1 VERGDADGVA
11 MTARLGWDRAFAV
24 LGLVVAVLFAT
35 RIPTLPIHLGQGGEW
50 VLDGPSA
57 FYFLA
62 LSVAVASGALLAWAP
77 GASAFAGRALV
88 LAGLAGAAWGAAASV
103 LDLGVSAVLWSSGW
117 ILAAAA
123 VGQGGGPERLEAA
136 VKTQGL
142 GAAAGIALLLAAA
155 LLVGLAGTTNLL
167 EAGSLLGTHTDSS
180 VLALSAVRILLA
192 GLALAGAWV
201 PFHYWAPDGLGS
213 ATRPAAL
220 VLAVAAPL
228 AASLA
233 LARTLFA
240 FEPALDVL
248 SVNWRGG
255 IFAVSFLTAAVA
267 GSVALVQKDA
277 ARLTAYLT
285 VAQSA
290 EILPSLCGHP
300 GDAGPWITAAAVHT
314 LSMVPLWLALGA
326 WSLAGRTTDFDR
338 LEGQGRAHPMTA
350 VLWLAAMALAA
361 GFPGSARFAWR
372 PLLAGTGGDPVAWT
386 VCLLIAA
393 LLPWAATARL
403 ARVLFLEGA
412 DPAAAPTGARTP
424 ASAWGFALCALALA
438 LATWLAWSGAHVG
451 RTWGSLLPGG

>member
-1 VERGDADGVA
+1 
-11 MTARLGWDRAFAV
+11 MTARLGWDRALAA
-24 LGLVVAVLFAT
+24 LGLVTACLFAW
-35 RIPTLPIHLGQGGEW
+35 RLAAIPIHLGAGGEW
-50 VLDGPSA
+50 VVDGPA
-57 FYFLA
+57 AVYFLA
-62 LSVAVASGALLAWAP
+62 LSAAVASGALLASVP
-77 GASAFAGRALV
+77 GAEPGAGAALV
-88 LAGLAGAAWGAAASV
+88 LAALAGAAWGAAASV
-103 LDLGVSAVLWSSGW
+103 LDLGVQAALWSAGW

-142 GAAAGIALLLAAA
+142 GAAAAIAILLAAA
-155 LLVGLAGTTNLL
+155 LLVGLAGTTHLL
-167 EAGSLLGTHTDSS
+167 EAGALVGTHSDSS

-192 GLALAGAWV
+192 GLALAGAWA

-240 FEPALDVL
+240 FEPALDALQV
-248 SVNWRGG
+248 SWRGG
-255 IFAVSFLTAAVA
+255 LFAVSFLTAAVS
-267 GSVALVQKDA
+267 GSVALVQRDA

-300 GDAGPWITAAAVHT
+300 GDAHAWITAAGVHT
-314 LSMVPLWLALGA
+314 LSIVPLWLALGA
-326 WSLAGRTTDFDR
+326 WSAAGRTTDFER
-338 LEGQGRAHPMTA
+338 LAGKGRAHPTTA
-350 VLWLAAMALAA
+350 LVWLAAMALAA

-372 PLLAGTGGDPVAWT
+372 PALAGTGGDPVAWT
-386 VCLLIAA
+386 VCLLVAA

-412 DPAAAPTGARTP
+412 ERAPARETERPFAAL
-424 ASAWGFALCALALA
+424 WGFALCVLVLALA
-438 LATWLAWSGAHVG
+438 AWLTWSGARAIG
-451 RTWGSLLPGG
+451 SAWGSLLPGA

>member
-1 VERGDADGVA
+1 
-11 MTARLGWDRAFAV
+11 MSARVGWDRALALF
-24 LGLVVAVLFAT
+24 GLVAAVVFAT
-35 RIPTLPIHLGQGGEW
+35 RLPTLPIHLGNAGDW
-50 VLDGPSA
+50 VLDGPA
-57 FYFLA
+57 VFYFLA
-62 LSVAVASGALLAWAP
+62 LSIAVASGALLAWAP
-77 GASAFAGRALV
+77 GADAEAGRALV

-167 EAGSLLGTHTDSS
+167 EAGSLLGTHSDSS
-180 VLALSAVRILLA
+180 VLALSAVRVLLA
-192 GLALAGAWV
+192 GLALAGAWA

-213 ATRPAAL
+213 STRPAAL

-240 FEPALDVL
+240 LEPALDVL
-248 SVNWRGG
+248 AVNWRGG
-255 IFAVSFLTAAVA
+255 LFAVSFLTAAIA
-267 GSVALVQKDA
+267 GSVALVQRDA

-290 EILPSLCGHP
+290 EILPSLCARP
-300 GDAGPWITAAAVHT
+300 GDAHAWITAAAVHT
-314 LSMVPLWLALGA
+314 LSVVPLWLALGA
-326 WSLAGRTTDFDR
+326 WSAAGRTTDFER
-338 LEGQGRAHPMTA
+338 LAGKGRAHPTTA
-350 VLWLAAMALAA
+350 LVWLAAMALAA

-372 PLLAGTGGDPVAWT
+372 PLLAATGGDPVAWT
-386 VCLLIAA
+386 VCLLVAA

-403 ARVLFLEGA
+403 ARVLFLEGSGHEA
-412 DPAAAPTGARTP
+412 PAAGERAR
-424 ASAWGFALCALALA
+424 ASAWGFVLCALALA
-438 LATWLAWSGAHVG
+438 LATWLTWSGAHASEA
-451 RTWGSLLPGG
+451 WGSLLPGG